1 MESLGGTADLAVR
14 NLALAP
20 ERAQAEWWRGAVIY
34 QVYPR
39 SFQDSNAD
47 GIGDLPGLIARL
59 PYIAD
64 LGVDAL
70 WVCPFYLSP
79 QRDFGY
85 DIADHCAVDPSM
97 GTLADVDRLL
107 ARAHQLGLKVLF
119 DLVWGH
125 TSDQHPWF
133 AASRASGGGPH
144 ADWYTWADPAPDGTA
159 PNNWLSVFGGPAWTW
174 EPRRRQFY
182 LHHFLSTQP
191 RLNLAHPPVL
201 EAMLEVARFWLD
213 RGVDGFRLDALDFL
227 THDPALRSN
236 PPAPRAADA
245 PTPVKLFGLQEHRHD
260 MMQAE
265 SLPLL
270 ARLRR
275 LMEDYPGT
283 TTLGEV
289 SSQPGAFERVA
300 RYTAGRAHLHMAY
313 TLQPLRGALDRQAAQ
328 DLVQA
333 SAAASA
339 EGWPA
344 FSFSNHDAERVASR
358 WCRGADGAIDRDRLR
373 LVMTLLLTLR
383 GTPCLYQGEEIG
395 LPQAELTQEAL
406 RDPFG
411 IAYWPEFAGRDGA
424 RTPLPWDAAAPNA
437 GFSEAAATWL
447 PPGPAGVA
455 PVLEQLAAAD
465 SPLADCRALLA
476 FRRRHPTLATAP
488 LLPLSLPEPLVG
500 YLRQGKERL
509 AVILNL
515 SDRPADLPDRWRG
528 ALSPLPDAP
537 AWCRGDAAGALPP
550 HGVLLGGYR
559 GPSGV

>member
-1 MESLGGTADLAVR
+1 MERLGGTADCAVQDVIR
-14 NLALAP
+14 REP
-20 ERAQAEWWRGAVIY
+20 EERTREDWWRGAVIY

-47 GIGDLPGLIARL
+47 GIGDLPGLIQRL
-59 PYIAD
+59 PYIAG

-70 WVCPFYLSP
+70 WICPFYLSP

-97 GTLADVDRLL
+97 GTLEDFDRLL
-107 ARAHQLGLKVLF
+107 ARAHQLGLKVLV

-133 AASRASGGGPH
+133 AASRSGRNNPR
-144 ADWYTWADPAPDGTA
+144 AEWYTWADPAPDGTA
-159 PNNWLSVFGGPAWTW
+159 PNNWLSVFGGSAWSW

-182 LHHFLSTQP
+182 LHHFLSSQP
-191 RLNLAHPPVL
+191 RLNLAHPPVV
-201 EAMLEVARFWLD
+201 EALLEVARFWLD

-227 THDPALRSN
+227 TYDPALRSN
-236 PPAPRAADA
+236 PPAPRPEGA
-245 PTPVKLFGLQEHRHD
+245 PVPVKLFGLQRHEHD
-260 MMQAE
+260 MTQPE
-265 SLPLL
+265 TLPLL

-275 LMEDYPGT
+275 LMADYPGT

-300 RYTAGRAHLHMAY
+300 RYTAGRDHLHMAY
-313 TLQPLRGALDRQAAQ
+313 TLQPLRGLLDREAALD
-328 DLVQA
+328 LVRA

-358 WCRGADGAIDRDRLR
+358 WCRGADGTIDRGKLR

-383 GTPCLYQGEEIG
+383 GTACLYQGEELG
-395 LPQAELTQEAL
+395 LPQAELAQEAL

-424 RTPLPWDAAAPNA
+424 RTPLPWDAAARHG

-447 PPGPAGVA
+447 PQGAAAVA
-455 PVLEQLAAAD
+455 SIVEQLAAAD
-465 SPLADCRALLA
+465 SMLADSRALLA
-476 FRRRHPTLATAP
+476 FRRRHATLATGS
-488 LLPLSLPEPLVG
+488 LLPLELPEPLIG
-500 YLRQGKERL
+500 YLRGADERI
-509 AVILNL
+509 AVVLNL
-515 SDRPADLPDRWRG
+515 GDHPAALPDGWRADLP
-528 ALSPLPDAP
+528 PLADAP
-537 AWCRGDAAGALPP
+537 AWAAPPGDGVLPP
-550 HGVLLGGYR
+550 YGVLLAA
-559 GPSGV
+559 V